1 MGKGVDNLIFDKIKM
16 EISKIFFFKY
26 KIVN

>member
-16 EISKIFFFKY
+16 EISNIFFFKC

>member
-1 MGKGVDNLIFDKIKM
+1 MGKCVDNLIFDKIKM
-16 EISKIFFFKY
+16 EISNIFFFKY

>member
-16 EISKIFFFKY
+16 EISNIFFFKY